1 MPYVAYLGD
10 AFFQII
16 RLNRSFSFDLEPT
29 PRCILIIGGEIM
41 KISEVSQQTGF
52 SNDTLRYYEKI
63 GLIPPI
69 QRTES
74 GIRDYAENDLKRIE
88 FIRCMRSAGIPIEP
102 LIEYID
108 LVRQGDQTIEVR
120 KQILIDQ
127 RDQLQSKME
136 EMQETLDLLNYKI
149 SVYQEVLLN
158 REVELLG
165 LEE

>member
-1 MPYVAYLGD
+1 
-10 AFFQII
+10 
-16 RLNRSFSFDLEPT
+16 
-29 PRCILIIGGEIM
+29 M

-120 KQILIDQ
+120 KQFLIDQ

-149 SVYQEVLLN
+149 SVYHEVLLN

>member
-1 MPYVAYLGD
+1 
-10 AFFQII
+10 
-16 RLNRSFSFDLEPT
+16 
-29 PRCILIIGGEIM
+29 M
-41 KISEVSQQTGF
+41 KISEISEQTGF
-52 SNDTLRYYEKI
+52 STDTLRYYEKI

-69 QRTES
+69 KRTES

-88 FIRCMRSAGIPIEP
+88 FIRCMRNAGIPIEP

-108 LVRQGDQTIEVR
+108 LVRQGDQTIEAR
-120 KQILIDQ
+120 KKILIDQ

-149 SVYQEVLLN
+149 SVYEEVLLN

>member
-1 MPYVAYLGD
+1 
-10 AFFQII
+10 
-16 RLNRSFSFDLEPT
+16 
-29 PRCILIIGGEIM
+29 M
-41 KISEVSQQTGF
+41 KISEISEQTGF
-52 SNDTLRYYEKI
+52 STDTLRYYEKI

-69 QRTES
+69 KRTES

-88 FIRCMRSAGIPIEP
+88 FIRCMRNAGIPIEP

-108 LVRQGDQTIEVR
+108 LVRQGDQTIEAR
-120 KQILIDQ
+120 KKILIDQ

-149 SVYQEVLLN
+149 SVYEEVLLN

-165 LEE
+165 LEK